1 MMTLGLLLFC
11 GCRTVQE
18 ARKVQQDP
26 SVQLP
31 GEITVRAES
40 AGLVAG
46 RCYSLSEL
54 EDFAVRC
61 NPTVRQAEFAVN
73 QAEISLR
80 SARAGYLPTLS
91 ASAGHSRGTSNSNR
105 HHGSTRNHG
114 AYSGGLNFGITAY
127 DFGRT
132 SAAIDSAQ
140 AALSAAYAEYNAAK
154 SEVIYNVR
162 QNFFAVL
169 RARDLHQVAVEAVQQ
184 YKEHLDQV
192 KTKFEVG
199 KGIQYDVTK
208 AEVDYHNAQLNEITA
223 ANNILL
229 GCAKLNQ
236 ALGLAESP
244 DFTLGQF
251 KLREYEAD
259 ADKLMEMAR
268 KAEPAL
274 IALRYRI
281 AASNAKIDA
290 AIAQLYPEL
299 SLSLSGSLSGHNPA
313 LPWLWNLSG
322 ALSMA
327 ANLFNAGENM
337 RSIESAM
344 LDLRQARS
352 RYAAKEQS
360 VYCNLRTAALN
371 MLKAR
376 RQMEVSA
383 LSERSARENLDIVNE
398 KFKIGKA
405 SSVDR
410 TDAQVSYSTAKAHA
424 VTAYFDYQ
432 DAQAQAAYLIGN

>member
-1 MMTLGLLLFC
+1 MHVVKAVPYL
-11 GCRTVQE
+11 R
-18 ARKVQQDP
+18 D
-26 SVQLP
+26 
-31 GEITVRAES
+31 
-40 AGLVAG
+40 LV
-46 RCYSLSEL
+46 
-54 EDFAVRC
+54 
-61 NPTVRQAEFAVN
+61 
-73 QAEISLR
+73 LR
-80 SARAGYLPTLS
+80 LCDNTEC
-91 ASAGHSRGTSNSNR
+91 NSNR

-140 AALSAAYAEYNAAK
+140 AALSAAYAEYNAAN

-281 AASNAKIDA
+281 AASNAFRA
-290 AIAQLYPEL
+290 A
-299 SLSLSGSLSGHNPA
+299 
-313 LPWLWNLSG
+313 
-322 ALSMA
+322 
-327 ANLFNAGENM
+327 
-337 RSIESAM
+337 
-344 LDLRQARS
+344 
-352 RYAAKEQS
+352 
-360 VYCNLRTAALN
+360 V
-371 MLKAR
+371 R
-376 RQMEVSA
+376 RLQ
-383 LSERSARENLDIVNE
+383 
-398 KFKIGKA
+398 
-405 SSVDR
+405 
-410 TDAQVSYSTAKAHA
+410 
-424 VTAYFDYQ
+424 
-432 DAQAQAAYLIGN
+432 